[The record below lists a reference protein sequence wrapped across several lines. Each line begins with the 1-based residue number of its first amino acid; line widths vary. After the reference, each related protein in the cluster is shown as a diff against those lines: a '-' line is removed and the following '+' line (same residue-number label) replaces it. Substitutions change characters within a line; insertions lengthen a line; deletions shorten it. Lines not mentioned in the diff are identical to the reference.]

1 MAAPSSA
8 GDVRVRAVR
17 VRPEVVR
24 SIVPRDVNIVLERLE
39 ALRENDRF
47 DVIVATNILV
57 YYDAFEQALA
67 LANVSKMLRPG
78 GFFLT
83 NYAVAPSAPMESTA
97 SLVTTVDFD
106 RQHNGDTLFWYQR
119 R

>member
-1 MAAPSSA
+1 LLKE
-8 GDVRVRAVR
+8 DH
-17 VRPEVVR
+17 
-24 SIVPRDVNIVLERLE
+24 
-39 ALRENDRF
+39 RF
-47 DVIVATNILV
+47 DLIVATNILV

-83 NYAVAPSAPMESTA
+83 NYAVFPSAPMESTA
-97 SLVTTVDFD
+97 SLVTTVEFD
-106 RQHNGDTLFWYQR
+106 RQHNGDTVFWYQR